1 MGKEIKM
8 KNLLTYIIGIPLA
21 LIIIYL
27 LWGGWYGYVLGK
39 RINIIV
45 PMMIIILGNM
55 IYDFY
60 KWKRRKK

>member
-1 MGKEIKM
+1 M

-21 LIIIYL
+21 LITIYL
-27 LWGGWYGYVLGK
+27 LWGGCCGYVFGK

-45 PMMIIILGNM
+45 PIVIIILGNI

-60 KWKRRKK
+60 KWKRK

>member
-1 MGKEIKM
+1 M

-21 LIIIYL
+21 LITIYL
-27 LWGGWYGYVLGK
+27 LWGGWYGYVFGK

-45 PMMIIILGNM
+45 PMMIIILGNI

-60 KWKRRKK
+60 KWKRK

>member
-1 MGKEIKM
+1 MVKEIKM

-21 LIIIYL
+21 LIAIYI
-27 LWGGWYGYVLGK
+27 LWGGWYGYVFGM

-45 PMMIIILGNM
+45 PMMIIILGNI